1 MQEDSREDNSPLSI
15 VELAESLDGEGMI
28 GFTRSFAEDIR
39 KGLTAVN
46 LELMP
51 WLENIR
57 STKWHGALFLGMGG
71 SAAGGDFIAS
81 LCEKHGSL
89 PVKTIR
95 DYVLPAWWNKSWLVI
110 ATSHSGNTEETL
122 SACEIALKA
131 GATVIVI
138 STGGELSGYCD
149 LYPKCHLISSI
160 GGQPPRTAFGHIF
173 SRQLSLMRVLGA
185 LPLPFEGE
193 DEAMLQRLQQ
203 AINGFDIIN
212 DPEGDIVQL
221 AMSMV
226 ERPISIMG
234 PTELSPALTRFKNQ
248 LNENSARFA
257 LIGTVPEMNHN
268 ESVAWGG
275 VGKTQDPFAEQH
287 LILLLAWQGLHT
299 RVSDRMDWMVS
310 HFSTDY
316 AWRIDGEGKS
326 LLEALLYLCILMDW
340 ISISLALLHGKDP
353 AAIEPIIALK
363 DFLSSKSE
371 SDQ

>member
-1 MQEDSREDNSPLSI
+1 MQGGQSDDNSSASI
-15 VELAESLDGEGMI
+15 VDLAGSLDNEGMI
-28 GFTRSFAEDIR
+28 GFTRSFVEDIR
-39 KGLTAVN
+39 KGLAAVN
-46 LELMP
+46 VRLLP

-57 STKWHGALFLGMGG
+57 SQKWNGALFLGMGG
-71 SAAGGDFIAS
+71 SAAGGDFITS
-81 LCEKHGSL
+81 LSEKHGNL

-95 DYVLPAWWNKSWLVI
+95 DYSIPSWWNKTWLVI

-122 SACEIALKA
+122 SACEMALKA

-138 STGGELSGYCD
+138 STGGELSGFCE
-149 LYPKCHLISSI
+149 LYPKCHLIPSI

-173 SRQLSLMRVLGA
+173 SRQLALMRFLGG
-185 LPLPFEGE
+185 LPQPFEGE

-203 AINGFDIIN
+203 AVDGFDILEE
-212 DPEGDIVQL
+212 PEGDIVQL
-221 AMSMV
+221 AMAMV
-226 ERPISIMG
+226 ERPISILG

-257 LIGTVPEMNHN
+257 RTGTVPEMNHN

-275 VGKTQDPFAEQH
+275 VGNTQDPHADQH
-287 LILLLAWQGLHT
+287 LILLLAWQGIHT

-310 HFSTDY
+310 HFATDF

-326 LLEALLYLCILMDW
+326 LLESLLYLCILMDW

-363 DFLSSKSE
+363 DFLSSKN
-371 SDQ
+371 